1 MPDAFDAIAPTP
13 AAAPAAATG
22 DAFDQIAP
30 DAKGDAFD
38 QITATPAADA
48 RNHAVDPNKPVG
60 EATPAMTAQFIQ
72 QHPVIGNVVN
82 DAMSFDRSAA
92 QGVNALV
99 GTVAPNTAR
108 NLNARNDAQFP
119 VTDTMQSQAAGI
131 AGGAAPAVLASL
143 TPAAPLVPVM
153 MAAQGVGGA
162 RINAAEQRAQ
172 GNQVSGGAEALD
184 AGGQAVL
191 GYAMGRLFQGQAVS
205 GVTQSVEAQL
215 AKVMPNLIARYG
227 ARGAVDAAVNLGQN
241 YLGNA
246 LTKGTVNPE
255 QNLNAGAWQ
264 AAVGGGL
271 TGLGFKAGEELG
283 GGQGTPEQARPAAE
297 PKTATPESAKVP
309 AAPQNNPNDIYEQH
323 AFEQAN
329 PKHAP
334 GNVEGNPTRA
344 ETPEEIAQKPYDFEA
359 LRKRMA
365 APSHDRDNPHLT
377 DEFGNP
383 VAAAEPPGPG
393 LTPEQEKAATI
404 KPSPKEFGPKQEAVV
419 KDLESRLNAVE
430 RRTNTQEPNEG
441 RRESDVA
448 IPGEHQFTAP
458 EGAENEGL
466 KSQLTPNQYNGIKGQ
481 QTAPGAVPSQAPS
494 LMSKASAL
502 LGKFRGSAGK
512 ETSLDVRQA
521 LGEAE
526 KAGHDFEAQMKPARG
541 HLPTFDKDAAATKSW
556 MDQVEKGQVPA
567 GSHPAVEKAIGLL
580 QEQRQKNAQDA
591 IDLGIKHLDPEGEG
605 LSRLFSFPDNQGGG
619 TGNSVA
625 GTNNPLKRQKYDT
638 FSEAYDAAIAHGG
651 KPKFDNPLDMQIAR
665 QYEVEKN
672 LNSRRTM
679 RNLED
684 DQRATW
690 VPEGQKAPEGMIPV
704 NDRILGTETRKESL
718 PAQKV
723 GQVAG
728 MSYFDGQKFLDSQE
742 PTYNRPGPNDMPD
755 DTSHAFTGRKQ
766 KGTFYM
772 APEGAAKL
780 NNFSEQ
786 PIQGTVAGIAQSLAR
801 GSLKLRYAL
810 SMGHSAK
817 AAANMIGLNTASLF
831 REGGDTGAMAA
842 RLIDAATAGQV
853 SGSKLRRA
861 LESGTA
867 GEIGERVMSVNPA
880 VRLRSVVG
888 ENPAGPLK
896 NVFTAVK
903 DGDYA
908 KAVGHVLSMPH
919 DYQFGEIL
927 PNMVAAHLK
936 GVAERQMRQGVSL
949 EQGRTE
955 MAAEAD
961 AVQRMI
967 GAHIRSPEF
976 KQTVGRSIAEIAL
989 PAERYWEGQVANLTN
1004 AIAGDKAARTATGAA
1019 FAGMIGT
1026 TAVIST
1032 ALQMLMTR
1040 LNTGTAEKPKD
1051 LTDLVHPRTG
1061 IPDEN
1066 GNEGRLNWGS
1076 TVADALAMYDNPVH
1090 STLNKFNP
1098 TFESAKELYENK
1110 DREGNQI
1117 RPDDG
1122 SLLGNTGRGAWH
1134 MLKGLSSGVFTEPFK
1149 SEPAEEAPRNVLQ
1162 KARDTAAQAAGVH
1175 VSHPTDSAAQQSIFD
1190 DLHNMSETGGRNLRS
1205 QDMHTSEARW
1215 AQELKDGRSRDE
1227 VGAEMRE
1234 KPWMT
1239 ESIAA
1244 SVDKR
1249 SQAPNGIGSLVYDT
1263 QLTPWMLSRA
1273 WDKATPEEQNAMRQG
1288 LYDRMG
1294 NVQEEKTSPD
1304 EYQAWESLRD
1314 KVIKAVPSGN
1324 PD

>member
-1 MPDAFDAIAPTP
+1 
-13 AAAPAAATG
+13 
-22 DAFDQIAP
+22 
-30 DAKGDAFD
+30 
-38 QITATPAADA
+38 
-48 RNHAVDPNKPVG
+48 
-60 EATPAMTAQFIQ
+60 
-72 QHPVIGNVVN
+72 
-82 DAMSFDRSAA
+82 
-92 QGVNALV
+92 
-99 GTVAPNTAR
+99 
-108 NLNARNDAQFP
+108 
-119 VTDTMQSQAAGI
+119 
-131 AGGAAPAVLASL
+131 
-143 TPAAPLVPVM
+143 
-153 MAAQGVGGA
+153 
-162 RINAAEQRAQ
+162 
-172 GNQVSGGAEALD
+172 
-184 AGGQAVL
+184 
-191 GYAMGRLFQGQAVS
+191 
-205 GVTQSVEAQL
+205 
-215 AKVMPNLIARYG
+215 
-227 ARGAVDAAVNLGQN
+227 
-241 YLGNA
+241 
-246 LTKGTVNPE
+246 
-255 QNLNAGAWQ
+255 
-264 AAVGGGL
+264 
-271 TGLGFKAGEELG
+271 
-283 GGQGTPEQARPAAE
+283 
-297 PKTATPESAKVP
+297 
-309 AAPQNNPNDIYEQH
+309 
-323 AFEQAN
+323 
-329 PKHAP
+329 
-334 GNVEGNPTRA
+334 
-344 ETPEEIAQKPYDFEA
+344 
-359 LRKRMA
+359 
-365 APSHDRDNPHLT
+365 
-377 DEFGNP
+377 
-383 VAAAEPPGPG
+383 
-393 LTPEQEKAATI
+393 
-404 KPSPKEFGPKQEAVV
+404 
-419 KDLESRLNAVE
+419 
-430 RRTNTQEPNEG
+430 
-441 RRESDVA
+441 
-448 IPGEHQFTAP
+448 
-458 EGAENEGL
+458 L
-466 KSQLTPNQYNGIKGQ
+466 KSQLTPNETIRGHAEGYAKQAGIEHNPDRNYEPVDTERAGEIAKHYEAMQHNPNDPAVKASYDALKKETLDQYNYLKDQGVKIEPWTKEGQPYANSKEMAADAAKGHLYVYTGVTMPADHPLAEEAPGTGMNYNSVFRAVHDYFGHAQEGNGFGPKGEEHAWKQHVAMYSDAAKPAMTAETRGQNSWVNYGPHGAANQANPANTTYAQQKAGLLPNQYNGVTPVGTGGQ
-481 QTAPGAVPSQAPS
+481 NVSPFAVQSQAPS
-494 LMSKASAL
+494 LMSRAASF
-502 LGKFRGSAGK
+502 LGTLRGSAGK
-512 ETSLDVRQA
+512 ETSLDVRQS

-541 HLPTFDKDAAATKSW
+541 HVPTFDKDAAATKTW
-556 MDQVEKGQVPA
+556 MDQVEKGRVPA

-679 RNLED
+679 RDLED
-684 DQRATW
+684 DGRSTW
-690 VPEGQKAPEGMIPV
+690 VPDGQKAPEGLIPV
-704 NDRILGTETRKESL
+704 NDRILGSETRKESL

-723 GQVAG
+723 GRVAG
-728 MSYFDGQKFLDSQE
+728 MSYFDGQKFLDAQE
-742 PTYNRPGPNDMPD
+742 PTYNRPGPNDFPD
-755 DTSHAFTGRKQ
+755 DSSHAFTGREQ

-772 APEGAAKL
+772 APEDAAKL

-831 REGGDTGAMAA
+831 REGGDTGARTA

-867 GEIGERVMSVNPA
+867 GEVGERVMSVNPA

-903 DGDYA
+903 EGDYA

-1004 AIAGDKAARTATGAA
+1004 AIAGDKAARIATGSA
-1019 FAGMIGT
+1019 FAGMVGT

-1032 ALQMLMTR
+1032 ALQMLMTK

-1090 STLNKFNP
+1090 STLNKLNP
-1098 TFESAKELYENK
+1098 TFNALKETYENK
-1110 DREGNQI
+1110 DREGNQV
-1117 RPDDG
+1117 RPDEG
-1122 SLLGNTGRGAWH
+1122 SLLGNVARGAAH
-1134 MLKGLSSGVFTEPFK
+1134 VGGSLLSGVFTEPFK
-1149 SEPAEEAPRNVLQ
+1149 SEPAEEPPRTFLQ
-1162 KARDTAAQAAGVH
+1162 KARDTAAQAGGVH

-1190 DLHNMSETGGRNLRS
+1190 DLHSLSETGGRNLRS

-1215 AQELKDGRSRDE
+1215 AAELKEGRSRDE
-1227 VGAEMRE
+1227 VGAEMRD

-1239 ESIAA
+1239 ESIAS

-1263 QLTPWMLSRA
+1263 QLTPWMLSKA

-1294 NVQEEKTSPD
+1294 NIQEEKTSPD
-1304 EYQAWESLRD
+1304 EYQAWETLRD
-1314 KVIKAVPSGN
+1314 KVVKAVPSGN